1 VKWFWKDVLAP
12 GTFVLR
18 DGRKV
23 TFTRA
28 DCKQAF
34 ANLKG
39 MLDAKRNVPFCWGH
53 QPVEPYDPFDRLAD
67 EIRNTIGHPTDARM
81 DGDRVLALLPAP
93 DEKTASTLEAVKW
106 CSPEVRRDYRDSKG
120 KLWPGAVITHIAA
133 TANPVQLDQRP
144 YQPVALSQDRLWL
157 SLDSME
163 PPMADEKDDKPG
175 KGDDKE
181 GGGAGGDIALICEAL
196 REAGWTIPDEVQDAT
211 GLVIAI
217 KAGQGG
223 ETAELPAEDDP
234 VVTDDNAFPV
244 AMSYDAVKNP
254 AAAELLKHKRAGLI
268 ARAKKINRADLAKKL
283 ETAQLSLDNKFNVQ
297 GGKELWELEI
307 REDEAKKAGFKRPAA
322 QLSQDDLQEV
332 PLPGGPADEDQE
344 ARELARQT
352 AARKNGTAKKGA

>member
-1 VKWFWKDVLAP
+1 
-12 GTFVLR
+12 
-18 DGRKV
+18 
-23 TFTRA
+23 
-28 DCKQAF
+28 
-34 ANLKG
+34 
-39 MLDAKRNVPFCWGH
+39 
-53 QPVEPYDPFDRLAD
+53 
-67 EIRNTIGHPTDARM
+67 
-81 DGDRVLALLPAP
+81 
-93 DEKTASTLEAVKW
+93 
-106 CSPEVRRDYRDSKG
+106 
-120 KLWPGAVITHIAA
+120 
-133 TANPVQLDQRP
+133 
-144 YQPVALSQDRLWL
+144 VALSQDRLWL